1 MTATDAR
8 TELRRLTAERLDA
21 VEAGLG
27 GNDHYMSQLDQEV
40 AAARA
45 AFVGLALTEIATF
58 RAQLGGP
65 QRG

>member
-21 VEAGLG
+21 VEAGLD
-27 GNDHYMSQLDQEV
+27 GNDLYMSALEQDL

-58 RAQLGGP
+58 RAQLGGADH
-65 QRG
+65 G

>member
-27 GNDHYMSQLDQEV
+27 GNDLYMNALDQEV